1 MQSGIPIQ
9 SIGSRWIRTQLTSFF
24 QGQGADGE
32 FETHRLIVKTDPP
45 QLLDVEAALTLLP
58 TIADLDV
65 GTLYRRPGN
74 AMRGLFLA
82 ILAGMCRKG
91 MIEGFP
97 VYILRMRRQV

>member
-1 MQSGIPIQ
+1 M
-9 SIGSRWIRTQLTSFF
+9 L
-24 QGQGADGE
+24 A
-32 FETHRLIVKTDPP
+32 
-45 QLLDVEAALTLLP
+45 LLP

-74 AMRGLFLA
+74 AMCGLFLA

-91 MIEGFP
+91 VIEGFP